1 MKSITTVARVH
12 LCATNTSVLPNNS
25 RPFFRHQ
32 CHPTGAT
39 QNSSIYFPH
48 AHSIRTSSTRS
59 YSTFDDSNNGGG
71 HTSMN
76 GLRVEEEIATSRVK
90 EILKGVY
97 NGERAK
103 LAEAITLGELHVSP
117 WPCRCAPKPVNISR
131 AL

>member
-1 MKSITTVARVH
+1 
-12 LCATNTSVLPNNS
+12 
-25 RPFFRHQ
+25 
-32 CHPTGAT
+32 
-39 QNSSIYFPH
+39 
-48 AHSIRTSSTRS
+48 
-59 YSTFDDSNNGGG
+59 
-71 HTSMN
+71 MN